1 MSHVDQLT
9 YGSQLQPHVN
19 VPRQVSNVLTEINKV
34 YEMKFM
40 TINTATEDDLQRF
53 NWDES
58 FSSMQAEENS
68 TATQTSID

>member
-1 MSHVDQLT
+1 MSHVDQST
-9 YGSQLQPHVN
+9 DGSQLQPHVN

-53 NWDES
+53 N
-58 FSSMQAEENS
+58 
-68 TATQTSID
+68 